1 MTLTVASL
9 RLGIAGIRRAME
21 DEHLMLSEL
30 DGRLGDGDLGLT
42 LVKAFRQLDELA
54 PALEADLG
62 LALGRCA
69 MGVSKVASSSFGTL
83 LATSLMAA
91 GKGVKGETE
100 LPWSHLASMLDAAL
114 AAMMARG
121 KAELGDKTLLDAVAA
136 CARAVDGIDDPAVQR
151 ARAVEAVDA
160 ALRSFRDRPCRIGR
174 AGIFGERT
182 IGMDDPGMV
191 AFGTMLKAL

>member
-1 MTLTVASL
+1 MALTLASL
-9 RLGIAGIRRAME
+9 QAGIGPMRRAIE
-21 DEHLMLSEL
+21 AEHLALSEL

-42 LVKAFRQLDELA
+42 LVKAFRQLDEMA
-54 PALEADLG
+54 PTLDPDLG

-91 GKGVKGETE
+91 GKGVKGETAV
-100 LPWSHLASMLDAAL
+100 PWTRLAPMLDAAL

-121 KAELGDKTLLDAVAA
+121 KAQLGDKTLLDSVSA
-136 CARAVDGIDDPAVQR
+136 CARAVEGLDDPALQR
-151 ARAVEAVDA
+151 AKAVEAADA
-160 ALRSFRDRPCRIGR
+160 ALREFRGRPCKVGR
-174 AGIFGERT
+174 AGIFGDKT

-191 AFGTMLKAL
+191 AFSTLLRAL